1 MKNKYLLLLY
11 LIAVFIITACH
22 SEKMDEQSYSSKGE
36 LNLSG
41 LSLSLDAKVDS
52 LSLSRANTVDI
63 NSYIVTITDAQEQ
76 QAGKWVYSEMPEVV
90 SLPVGNYRIDVVSAE
105 TAEAGFDNPYYAG
118 SQSFEIKK
126 NEVTQVSGIVCKL
139 SNVRLSFTMDAA
151 FKEKSDDDFKV
162 TMSIESSSISM
173 VKSDENRFAYLPAIA
188 DEHVL
193 VVSWKGTVDG
203 DYYNNIERFS
213 GVKKGYHHTI
223 SFKFDKVNS
232 DGNEASGGL
241 SVSVSIDGSI
251 TEKDDNIAVN
261 PGPLPGIEDFPNE
274 GEGDNEGGDD
284 GENPE
289 PSDIT
294 ITGYSFGGSPFTMGE
309 ELVVTGATELIVKLS
324 VPAGIKSLKVL
335 ITSDNSSFNEIAQA
349 LGEFDLADSSSMSE
363 EALATLGAFSFPMD
377 DEIKGKT
384 ALDFNISQFTSLL
397 PGFPGL
403 HNFRITVVDNNGNEL
418 SDKLVIKVN

>member
-76 QAGKWVYSEMPEVV
+76 QAGKWLYSEMPEVV

-193 VVSWKGTVDG
+193 VVAWEGTVDG
-203 DYYNNIERFS
+203 EFYNNVERFS
-213 GVKKGYHHTI
+213 GVKKGYHHTVA
-223 SFKFDKVNS
+223 FKFDEVNS
-232 DGNEASGGL
+232 GGNEASGGL

-261 PGPLPGIEDFPNE
+261 PGPLPGIDDFPNE
-274 GEGDNEGGDD
+274 GEEG

-289 PSDIT
+289 PNDIT
-294 ITGYSFGGSPFTMGE
+294 ITGYSFGGKPFTMGE
-309 ELVVTGATELIVKLS
+309 ELVVTGATELIVKLG
-324 VPAGIKSLKVL
+324 VPAGIKNLKVL
-335 ITSDNSSFNEIAQA
+335 ITSDSPSFGEIAQA
-349 LGEFDLADSSSMSE
+349 LGEFDLADSSSMSDA
-363 EALATLGAFSFPMD
+363 ALETLGAFNFPMD
-377 DEIKGKT
+377 EEVRNKT
-384 ALDFNISQFTSLL
+384 ELDFDISQFTSLL
-397 PGFPGL
+397 LGFPGL
-403 HNFRITVVDNNGNEL
+403 HNFKITVVDNNGNEL
-418 SDKLVIKVN
+418 SDKLIIRIN

>member
-76 QAGKWVYSEMPEVV
+76 QAGKWLYSEMPEVV

-139 SNVRLSFTMDAA
+139 SNVRLSFTMDDA
-151 FKEKSDDDFKV
+151 FKDKSDDDFKV

-193 VVSWKGTVDG
+193 VVAWEGTVDG
-203 DYYNNIERFS
+203 EFYNNVERFS
-213 GVKKGYHHTI
+213 GVKKGYHHTVA
-223 SFKFDKVNS
+223 FKFDEVNS
-232 DGNEASGGL
+232 GGNEASGGL
-241 SVSVSIDGSI
+241 SVSVSIDGTI

-261 PGPLPGIEDFPNE
+261 PGPLPGIDDFPNE
-274 GEGDNEGGDD
+274 GEEGGEG

-289 PSDIT
+289 PNDIT
-294 ITGYSFGGSPFTMGE
+294 ITGYSFGGKPFTMGE
-309 ELVVTGATELIVKLS
+309 ELVVTGETELIVKLG

-335 ITSDNSSFNEIAQA
+335 ITSDNEDFSGIAQT
-349 LGEFDLADSSSMSE
+349 LGEFDLANSE
-363 EALATLGAFSFPMD
+363 LMTDTALGILGSLKFPMD
-377 DEIKGKT
+377 DEVRNKT
-384 ALDFNISQFTSLL
+384 QLDFDISKFTTMLIS
-397 PGFPGL
+397 FPGL
-403 HNFRITVVDNNGNEL
+403 HNFRITVVDNNNNEL
-418 SDKLVIKVN
+418 SDKLVIRIN

>member
-1 MKNKYLLLLY
+1 MKKISKILVILLSC
-11 LIAVFIITACH
+11 VFFTACH

-36 LNLSG
+36 LNLAG

-76 QAGKWVYSEMPEVV
+76 QAGKWLYSEMPEVV
-90 SLPVGNYRIDVVSAE
+90 SLPVGNYRIDVVSAV

-151 FKEKSDDDFKV
+151 FKEKSNDDYKV

-193 VVSWKGTVDG
+193 VVAWEGTVDG
-203 DYYNNIERFS
+203 EFYNNVERFS
-213 GVKKGYHHTI
+213 GVKKGYHHTVA
-223 SFKFDKVNS
+223 FKFDEVNS

-251 TEKDDNIAVN
+251 TEEDDNIAVN
-261 PGPLPGIEDFPNE
+261 PGPLPEIDDFPSE
-274 GEGDNEGGDD
+274 GEEGGEG

-289 PSDIT
+289 PNDIT

-309 ELVVTGATELIVKLS
+309 ELVVTGATELIVKLG
-324 VPAGIKSLKVL
+324 VPAGIKNLKVL
-335 ITSDNSSFNEIAQA
+335 ITSDNEDFSGIAQT
-349 LGEFDLADSSSMSE
+349 LGEFDLANSESMTDA
-363 EALATLGAFSFPMD
+363 ALGILGSLKFPMD
-377 DEIKGKT
+377 DEVRNKT
-384 ALDFNISQFTSLL
+384 QLDFDISKFTTMLIS
-397 PGFPGL
+397 FPGL
-403 HNFRITVVDNNGNEL
+403 HNFRITVVDNNNNEL
-418 SDKLVIKVN
+418 SDKLVIRIN

>member
-1 MKNKYLLLLY
+1 MKKISKILVILLSC
-11 LIAVFIITACH
+11 VFFTACH

-63 NSYIVTITDAQEQ
+63 NNYIVTVTDAQEQ
-76 QAGKWVYSEMPEVV
+76 QAGKWLYSEMPEVV
-90 SLPVGNYRIDVVSAE
+90 SLPVGNYRIDVVSVE

-193 VVSWKGTVDG
+193 VVAWEGTVDG
-203 DYYNNIERFS
+203 EFYNNVERFS
-213 GVKKGYHHTI
+213 GVKKGYHHTVA
-223 SFKFDKVNS
+223 FKFDEVNS
-232 DGNEASGGL
+232 GGNEASGGL

-261 PGPLPGIEDFPNE
+261 PGPLPGIDDFPNE
-274 GEGDNEGGDD
+274 GEEGGEG

-289 PSDIT
+289 PNDIT
-294 ITGYSFGGSPFTMGE
+294 ITGYSFGGKPFTMGE
-309 ELVVTGATELIVKLS
+309 ELVVTGATELIVKLG
-324 VPAGIKSLKVL
+324 VPAGIKNLKVL
-335 ITSDNSSFNEIAQA
+335 ITSDNSSFNEIAQT

-363 EALATLGAFSFPMD
+363 AALKTLGAFNFPMD
-377 DEIKGKT
+377 EEVRNKT
-384 ALDFNISQFTSLL
+384 ELDFDISQFTSLL
-397 PGFPGL
+397 LGFPGL
-403 HNFRITVVDNNGNEL
+403 HNFKITVVDNNGNEL
-418 SDKLVIKVN
+418 SDKLIIRIN

>member
-1 MKNKYLLLLY
+1 MKKISKILVILLSCVL
-11 LIAVFIITACH
+11 FTACH
-22 SEKMDEQSYSSKGE
+22 SEKMDEQSYSNKGE

-63 NSYIVTITDAQEQ
+63 NNYIVTVTDAQEQ

-139 SNVRLSFTMDAA
+139 SNVRLSFTMDDA
-151 FKEKSDDDFKV
+151 FKDKSDDDFKV

-193 VVSWKGTVDG
+193 VVAWEGTVDG
-203 DYYNNIERFS
+203 EFYNNVERFS
-213 GVKKGYHHTI
+213 GVKKGYHHTVA
-223 SFKFDKVNS
+223 FKFDEVNS
-232 DGNEASGGL
+232 GGNEASGGL
-241 SVSVSIDGSI
+241 SVSVSIDGTI

-261 PGPLPGIEDFPNE
+261 PGPLPGIDDFPNE
-274 GEGDNEGGDD
+274 GEEGGEG

-289 PSDIT
+289 PNDIT
-294 ITGYSFGGSPFTMGE
+294 ITGYSFGGKPFTMGE
-309 ELVVTGATELIVKLS
+309 ELVVTGETELIVKLG

-335 ITSDNSSFNEIAQA
+335 ITSDNEDFSGIAQT
-349 LGEFDLADSSSMSE
+349 LGEFDLANSESMTDT
-363 EALATLGAFSFPMD
+363 ALGILGSLKFPMD
-377 DEIKGKT
+377 DEVRNKT
-384 ALDFNISQFTSLL
+384 QLDFDISKFTTMLIS
-397 PGFPGL
+397 FPGL
-403 HNFRITVVDNNGNEL
+403 HNFRITVVDNNNNEL
-418 SDKLVIKVN
+418 SDKLVIRIN

>member
-1 MKNKYLLLLY
+1 MKKISKILVILLSC
-11 LIAVFIITACH
+11 VFFTACH

-36 LNLSG
+36 LNLAG

-76 QAGKWVYSEMPEVV
+76 QAGKWLYSEMPEVV
-90 SLPVGNYRIDVVSAE
+90 SLPVGNYRIDVVSAV

-151 FKEKSDDDFKV
+151 FKEKSNDDFKV

-193 VVSWKGTVDG
+193 VVAWEGTVDG
-203 DYYNNIERFS
+203 EFYNNVERFS
-213 GVKKGYHHTI
+213 GVKKGYHHTVA
-223 SFKFDKVNS
+223 FKFDEVNS

-251 TEKDDNIAVN
+251 TEEDDNIAVN
-261 PGPLPGIEDFPNE
+261 PGPLPEIDDFPSE
-274 GEGDNEGGDD
+274 GEEGGEG

-289 PSDIT
+289 PNDIT

-309 ELVVTGATELIVKLS
+309 ELVVTGATELIVKLG
-324 VPAGIKSLKVL
+324 VPAGIKNLKVL
-335 ITSDNSSFNEIAQA
+335 ITSDNEDFSGIAQT
-349 LGEFDLADSSSMSE
+349 LGEFDLANSESMTDA
-363 EALATLGAFSFPMD
+363 ALGILGSLKFPMD
-377 DEIKGKT
+377 DEVRNKT
-384 ALDFNISQFTSLL
+384 QLDFDISKFTTMLIS
-397 PGFPGL
+397 FPGL
-403 HNFRITVVDNNGNEL
+403 HNFRITVVDNNNNEL
-418 SDKLVIKVN
+418 SDKLVIRIN

>member
-1 MKNKYLLLLY
+1 MKKISKILVILLSCVL
-11 LIAVFIITACH
+11 FTACH

-36 LNLSG
+36 LNLAG

-76 QAGKWVYSEMPEVV
+76 QAGKWLYSEMPEVV

-139 SNVRLSFTMDAA
+139 SNVRLSFTMDDA
-151 FKEKSDDDFKV
+151 FKDKSDDDFKV

-193 VVSWKGTVDG
+193 VVAWEGTVDG
-203 DYYNNIERFS
+203 EFYNNVERFS
-213 GVKKGYHHTI
+213 GVKKGYHHTVA
-223 SFKFDKVNS
+223 FKFDEVNS
-232 DGNEASGGL
+232 GGNEASGGL
-241 SVSVSIDGSI
+241 SVSVSIDGTI

-261 PGPLPGIEDFPNE
+261 PGPLPGIDDFPNE
-274 GEGDNEGGDD
+274 GEEGGEG

-289 PSDIT
+289 PNDIT
-294 ITGYSFGGSPFTMGE
+294 ITGYSFGGKPFTMGE
-309 ELVVTGATELIVKLS
+309 ELVVTGETELIVKLG

-335 ITSDNSSFNEIAQA
+335 ITSDNEDFSGIAQT
-349 LGEFDLADSSSMSE
+349 LGEFDLANSESMTDT
-363 EALATLGAFSFPMD
+363 ALGILGSLKFPMD
-377 DEIKGKT
+377 DEVRNKT
-384 ALDFNISQFTSLL
+384 QLDFDISKFTTMLIS
-397 PGFPGL
+397 FPGL
-403 HNFRITVVDNNGNEL
+403 HNFRITVVDNNNNEL
-418 SDKLVIKVN
+418 SDKLVIRIN

>member
-1 MKNKYLLLLY
+1 MKKISKILVILLSCVL
-11 LIAVFIITACH
+11 FTACH

-193 VVSWKGTVDG
+193 VVAWEGTVDG
-203 DYYNNIERFS
+203 EFYNNVERFS
-213 GVKKGYHHTI
+213 GVKKGYHHTVA
-223 SFKFDKVNS
+223 FKFDEVNS
-232 DGNEASGGL
+232 GGNEASGGL

-261 PGPLPGIEDFPNE
+261 PGPLPGIDDFPNE
-274 GEGDNEGGDD
+274 GEEG

-289 PSDIT
+289 PNDIT
-294 ITGYSFGGSPFTMGE
+294 ITGYSFGGKPFTMGE
-309 ELVVTGATELIVKLS
+309 ELVITGKTELIVKLG
-324 VPAGIKSLKVL
+324 VPAGIKNLKVL
-335 ITSDNSSFNEIAQA
+335 ITSDSPSFGEIAQA
-349 LGEFDLADSSSMSE
+349 LGEFDLADSSSMSDA
-363 EALATLGAFSFPMD
+363 ALETLGTFNFPMD
-377 DEIKGKT
+377 EEVRNKT
-384 ALDFNISQFTSLL
+384 ELDFDISQFTSLL
-397 PGFPGL
+397 LGFPGL
-403 HNFRITVVDNNGNEL
+403 HNFKITVVDNNGNEL
-418 SDKLVIKVN
+418 SDKLVIRINEV

>member
-1 MKNKYLLLLY
+1 MKKISKILVILLSC
-11 LIAVFIITACH
+11 VFFTACH

-36 LNLSG
+36 LNLAG

-76 QAGKWVYSEMPEVV
+76 QAGKWLYSEMPEVV
-90 SLPVGNYRIDVVSAE
+90 SLPVGNYRIDVVSAV

-151 FKEKSDDDFKV
+151 FKEKSNDDFKV

-193 VVSWKGTVDG
+193 VVAWEGTVDG
-203 DYYNNIERFS
+203 EFYNNVERFS
-213 GVKKGYHHTI
+213 GVKKGYHHTVA
-223 SFKFDKVNS
+223 FKFDEVNS

-251 TEKDDNIAVN
+251 TEEDDNIAVN
-261 PGPLPGIEDFPNE
+261 PGPLPEIDDFPSE
-274 GEGDNEGGDD
+274 GEEGGEG

-289 PSDIT
+289 PNDIT

-309 ELVVTGATELIVKLS
+309 ELVVTGATELIVKLG
-324 VPAGIKSLKVL
+324 VPAGIKNLKVL
-335 ITSDNSSFNEIAQA
+335 ITSDNEDFSGMAQT
-349 LGEFDLADSSSMSE
+349 LGEFDLANSESMTDA
-363 EALATLGAFSFPMD
+363 ALGILGSLKFPMD
-377 DEIKGKT
+377 DEVRNKT
-384 ALDFNISQFTSLL
+384 QLDFDISKFTTMLIS
-397 PGFPGL
+397 FPGL
-403 HNFRITVVDNNGNEL
+403 HNFRITVVDNNNNEL
-418 SDKLVIKVN
+418 SDKLVIRIN